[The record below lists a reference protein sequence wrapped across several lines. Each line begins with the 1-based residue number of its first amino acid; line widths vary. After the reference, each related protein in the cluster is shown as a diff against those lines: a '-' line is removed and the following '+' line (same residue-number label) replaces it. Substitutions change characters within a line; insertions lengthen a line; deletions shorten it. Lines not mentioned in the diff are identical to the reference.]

1 VLAFTYTLY
10 GTICVNCESELVGRY
25 SGIVI
30 RRYKGVY
37 SSTRGGRRSR
47 SYYRYWCRS
56 CYKERKEGSREIKGS
71 GLGIGCYRVSV
82 FR

>member
-10 GTICVNCESELVGRY
+10 GTIRVNCESESVGRY
-25 SGIVI
+25 SDIVI
-30 RRYKGVY
+30 RRYEGVY
-37 SSTRGGRRSR
+37 SSARGYRRSR
-47 SYYRYWCRS
+47 SHCRYRCRS

-71 GLGIGCYRVSV
+71 RIGVGCYRVSV